1 MDGDPTA
8 IDALSFEEALR
19 RLEEIV
25 HRLEAGEASLEDSIG
40 LYTQGEALKAHCQA
54 KLASAQARIE
64 RIQLG
69 DRKSVVEGKS
79 VSVRVDLGGGR
90 LIKKK
95 KKTNDG
101 GSKSR

>member
-40 LYTQGEALKAHCQA
+40 LYTQGEALQAHCQA
-54 KLASAQARIE
+54 KLASAQARLE

-69 DRKSVVEGKS
+69 PDGKPS
-79 VSVRVDLGGGR
+79 GLQPIDAGCYRDGAR
-90 LIKKK
+90 LPPSE
-95 KKTNDG
+95 TG
-101 GSKSR
+101 P